1 MKLLHKLYLPTAF
14 ALLVFITSCD
24 KKSETKTNN
33 TTSTATEATTKAFQV
48 IKTPEFSGE
57 RAYNYVKTQV
67 DFGPRV
73 PNSAAHKKC
82 ANYLIKTLE
91 KAGWKV
97 TQQHFEAE
105 AFDGHKLKL
114 VNIIASYNPE
124 VKKRLLFAS
133 HWDSRPF
140 ADQDPESEHYKPIDG
155 ANDGASGVGIL
166 LELANNI
173 NMTTDKPKV
182 GIDIIFFDGEDYGQ
196 PSFSELPEKE
206 DTWCLGSQYWSKN
219 LHIAGYKAEYGIL
232 LDMVGAKDAKFAME
246 GTSMYFAP
254 AVTQKIWSMAAAMG
268 KSQYFIP
275 QQSSQLTDD
284 HLYVNRDAHI
294 PMIDIIHYAPETGGY
309 FGSYWHTHNDN
320 MSAVDKNTLQVV
332 GEVLL
337 QAIYQEQ

>member
-1 MKLLHKLYLPTAF
+1 MKLFKKLSIPVSFT
-14 ALLVFITSCD
+14 LLVLLAGCE
-24 KKSETKTNN
+24 KKTENPVDSGI
-33 TTSTATEATTKAFQV
+33 EATAPVQPVFQI

-57 RAYNYVKTQV
+57 KAYNFVKAQV

-73 PNSAAHKKC
+73 PNSGPHKKC
-82 ANYLIKTLE
+82 AAFLVKTLE

-124 VKKRLLFAS
+124 AKKRIIFAS
-133 HWDSRPF
+133 HWDTRPF

-166 LELANNI
+166 LELASTI
-173 NMTTDKPKV
+173 HLTTDKPKV
-182 GIDIIFFDGEDYGQ
+182 GIDIILFDGEDYGQ
-196 PSFSELPEKE
+196 PGFSELPEKE

-219 LHIAGYKAEYGIL
+219 LHVPDYKAEFGIL

-246 GTSMYFAP
+246 GTSMHFAP
-254 AVTQKIWSMAAAMG
+254 AVTQKIWKMAAAMG
-268 KSQYFIP
+268 KGKYFTP
-275 QQSSQLTDD
+275 ELSSSLTDD
-284 HLYVNRDAHI
+284 HLYVNQNAHI

-337 QAIYQEQ
+337 QAAYQE